1 MAQVRKPPE
10 PSVDGRVYTEGVEN
24 ELDALCLKAIVIND
38 GAERFMSYLESLTTR
53 RALLPSTSDA
63 ELRHL
68 EGARWL
74 VGVIRSRAQR
84 ATAKKASQLN
94 PPTKEKRRAPRR

>member
-1 MAQVRKPPE
+1 MAQVRKTPE
-10 PSVDGRVYTEGVEN
+10 PSIDGRVYAEGVES
-24 ELDALCLKAIVIND
+24 ELDSLCLKAIVLND
-38 GAERFMSYLESLTTR
+38 GAERFMSYLESLTVR
-53 RALLPSTSDA
+53 RALLPTSSDA

-84 ATAKKASQLN
+84 ATAKKAGQLQT
-94 PPTKEKRRAPRR
+94 PSKENRRGRRT